1 MIMDVTCSQC
11 GAVYHSDES
20 HVGKHL
26 RCTRCGS
33 TVPILASVRN
43 IVSQPTSVPSNQQV
57 NRAPIKTA
65 NRSKSAYMVWAA
77 LGVILAGGV
86 GLTLHFRNP
95 DSGKT
100 ATAQQQSEQPQSPS
114 EWKVVGEEPAPNS
127 DKTPTVAD
135 TRPSEYNSLPT
146 GARIE
151 GDVGTGGHGELKVEN
166 GNDEDAVVRLA
177 MTDSD
182 ETVRW
187 FFVKAHGTARVGRI
201 PAGNYRLVFTTGLN
215 WVESQDSFSWHPTYS
230 EFERTVIFNEQRDSE
245 GIQYHSFSVTL
256 HSVPFGN
263 IHTRTITREE
273 FLRGHRHVALQ

>member
-1 MIMDVTCSQC
+1 MGGIHYDSWCQRMIVDVTCSQC

-33 TVPILASVRN
+33 TVPIVAPLRN
-43 IVSQPTSVPSNQQV
+43 IVSQPTSIPSTQQV

-65 NRSKSAYMVWAA
+65 SRSKSAYIIWAA
-77 LGVILAGGV
+77 FGVILAIGGV
-86 GLTLHFRNP
+86 GLTLHFRNS

-100 ATAQQQSEQPQSPS
+100 ATSQHQSEQPQSPS
-114 EWKVVGEEPAPNS
+114 EWTVVGEEPAPS
-127 DKTPTVAD
+127 IGKPPSPPDPRPT
-135 TRPSEYNSLPT
+135 EYNSLPT
-146 GARIE
+146 GTRIE
-151 GDVGTGGHGELKVEN
+151 TDVGTGGHGELKVEN

-177 MTDSD
+177 LTDSD

-215 WVESQDSFSWHPTYS
+215 WVESEDSFSWHPSYS
-230 EFERTVIFNEQRDSE
+230 EFERTVIFQ
-245 GIQYHSFSVTL
+245 
-256 HSVPFGN
+256 
-263 IHTRTITREE
+263 
-273 FLRGHRHVALQ
+273 